1 MQDTKIYCNEI
12 HENTVQYKTSRKDR
26 QYRTGRICIT
36 KQNFLLKTRLV
47 LSFSIGKHAF
57 VESEIVKLIIIP
69 QNSNQP
75 LNHQTGPS
83 LSTRMTMTRLARL
96 KSTDNGIFPLLIDG
110 RVFPLN
116 WLYCLKHF
124 VSTYRCN
131 SGLVVFL
138 LQSVIYNYC
147 WGLCSPK
154 RILTQ
159 KGFRFR
165 PDAFTQLYIDSIY
178 AERCTERQI
187 KIEFTFF
194 IFKQGISGK
203 FKTFP

>member
-1 MQDTKIYCNEI
+1 M
-12 HENTVQYKTSRKDR
+12 
-26 QYRTGRICIT
+26 
-36 KQNFLLKTRLV
+36 KTRLV

-110 RVFPLN
+110 HVFPLN

-124 VSTYRCN
+124 VSTHRCN

-138 LQSVIYNYC
+138 LQSAIYNYC

-187 KIEFTFF
+187 KIYFFSFSNREFLENLRHSPNLFF
-194 IFKQGISGK
+194 YKSAFVAPNWDRSAVEVIFWLER
-203 FKTFP
+203 KTNVS